1 MGKGGEGGGH
11 DLEEAEEFLRIVV
24 ELLRQVVHLLDLR
37 VVRLV
42 VGDLSVDAL
51 PELVLHAPK
60 KGPFGGPVL
69 HVGLHL
75 FVGDI
80 RALGVLLDDGGPL
93 WDAPVVEHLVGAK
106 GLLALDL
113 AVGPRDEED
122 DAESARG
129 EADGDALDGDFP
141 RLLVVEVKAGGAL
154 PDDEEGFDGGGEGED
169 KGDGANGPLVRVRAA
184 EEAVLDEKEDGG
196 GTSTGDQG
204 SVDPAGRDEP
214 DAFVGVGPVDRF
226 GAVGGD
232 AEADDGA
239 DGGVGGGDGEAEL
252 GGADDTDGGAVE
264 GAEHAEHEGG
274 WVVGVVTGLH
284 DLVLDGVGDMRAEEE
299 GA

>member
-1 MGKGGEGGGH
+1 M
-11 DLEEAEEFLRIVV
+11 
-24 ELLRQVVHLLDLR
+24 HLLDR
-37 VVRLV
+37 SIFRLV
-42 VGDLSVDAL
+42 VGDFCEEPLGGLLLEPGKV
-51 PELVLHAPK
+51 PLVR
-60 KGPFGGPVL
+60 GGLIRRL
-69 HVGLHL
+69 HVAAVQHVAALLGLERL
-75 FVGDI
+75 RDRLACGN
-80 RALGVLLDDGGPL
+80 
-93 WDAPVVEHLVGAK
+93 APVVEHLIGPE
-106 GLLALDL
+106 GLLAFHL
-113 AVGPRDEED
+113 AVRPWNKAE
-122 DAESARG
+122 DAEGAKG
-129 EADGDALDGDFP
+129 EADGDALDGDLP
-141 RLLVVEVKAGGAL
+141 RLLVIEVEAGRAF